1 MSTSVKVTSGYKILI
16 PEDLIKKAHFSA
28 NDEVIVEI
36 EEDRLIL
43 TKKTDS
49 YTDRLRGLHKEVWK
63 NTDTEEYLK
72 NERDS
77 WNCNAG
83 D

>member
-1 MSTSVKVTSGYKILI
+1 MKWKLEIKDTF
-16 PEDLIKKAHFSA
+16 DLAQVIKKTASH
-28 NDEVIVEI
+28 
-36 EEDRLIL
+36 
-43 TKKTDS
+43 
-49 YTDRLRGLHKEVWK
+49 TDRIRGLHKEVWK

-77 WNCNAG
+77 WNYNAE

>member
-1 MSTSVKVTSGYKILI
+1 MSISVKVTSDNKILLH
-16 PEDLIKKAHFSA
+16 EDLVKKAHFSVD
-28 NDEVIVEI
+28 DEVIVEI
-36 EEDRLIL
+36 EEDRLVLI
-43 TKKTDS
+43 KKTGS

-72 NERDS
+72 NEKDS
-77 WNCNAG
+77 WNYNAG

>member
-1 MSTSVKVTSGYKILI
+1 MSASVKVTIDNKIMI

-28 NDEVIVEI
+28 NDELIVEI
-36 EEDRLIL
+36 EEDRLVL
-43 TKKTDS
+43 TKKTGS

-72 NERDS
+72 TERDS

>member
-1 MSTSVKVTSGYKILI
+1 MSTSVKVTIDNKVLI
-16 PEDLIKKAHFSA
+16 TEDLIKKAHFSA
-28 NDEVIVEI
+28 NDELIVEI
-36 EEDRLIL
+36 EEDRLVL
-43 TKKTDS
+43 TKKTGS
-49 YTDRLRGLHKEVWK
+49 YKDRLRGLHKEVWK

-72 NERDS
+72 TERDS

>member
-1 MSTSVKVTSGYKILI
+1 MSASVKVTSDYKILL
-16 PEDLIKKAHFSA
+16 PEELIKKAHFSA

-36 EEDRLIL
+36 EEDRLVL
-43 TKKTDS
+43 TKKTAS
-49 YTDRLRGLHKEVWK
+49 YTDRIRGLHKEVWK

-77 WNCNAG
+77 WNYNAE

>member
-1 MSTSVKVTSGYKILI
+1 MSASVKDTSDYKILL
-16 PEDLIKKAHFSA
+16 PEELIKKAHFSA

-36 EEDRLIL
+36 EEDRLVL
-43 TKKTDS
+43 TKKTAS
-49 YTDRLRGLHKEVWK
+49 YTDRIRGLHKEVWK

-77 WNCNAG
+77 WNYNAE